1 MTMRRGAC
9 PTLSAPMKTGDG
21 LLARI
26 APAHGALTPEKL
38 AGIAKAA
45 GRHGNGILEVT
56 ARGKLQIRGLTA
68 ESAPLICA
76 EINALD
82 LGAVDGFAVE
92 TGALD
97 GLAQDALGDPMALA
111 RRIDEYTAA
120 HCLATRL
127 APKVSVTVDGGGTL
141 HLDAIGADIK
151 LVVLGDGLWQ
161 LGVGGN
167 GATAGWLGQGDEQ
180 AVGAAALAVLDL
192 LAQTGGRARDFTQ
205 AQKGALRAGLEPSV
219 QYSARAD
226 SAPVG
231 RFALKDGDSAL
242 GIALPFGQVAAEAL
256 VALCEA
262 ASDAREIRLAPR
274 SGLLLIGLD
283 EPRQEKLLRAAEA
296 LGFVT
301 DGHDP
306 RLSIAACAGAPACAS
321 ARFDAKALAA
331 EAAEAG
337 LPDGS
342 FRLHLSACEKCC
354 ARPAGAA
361 VNLIAAEG
369 CCTLSSVG
377 VEPSER
383 LRTFLIERG
392 EKLRAALLR
401 KTG

>member
-68 ESAPLICA
+68 ESAPLFATDIT
-76 EINALD
+76 ALE
-82 LGAVDGFAVE
+82 LGPVDGFAVE
-92 TGALD
+92 TAP
-97 GLAQDALGDPMALA
+97 LAPPSPLAEQIDAHVAERGYAEL
-111 RRIDEYTAA
+111 
-120 HCLATRL
+120 L
-127 APKVSVTVDGGGTL
+127 APKVSVTVDCGGAM
-141 HLDAIGADIK
+141 HLDAISADIK
-151 LVVLGDGLWQ
+151 LIMADDGQWLI
-161 LGVGGN
+161 GIGGN
-167 GATAGWLGQGDEQ
+167 GATADWLGKGDEQ
-180 AVGAAALAVLDL
+180 AVGAAALAALDL
-192 LAQTGGRARDFTQ
+192 LAQTGGRASDFTQ
-205 AQKGALRAGLEPSV
+205 AQKDALKAGLAPSV

-231 RFALKDGDSAL
+231 LFALKDGESAL
-242 GIALPFGQVAAEAL
+242 GIALPFGQIAAEAL
-256 VALCEA
+256 IALCEA

-283 EPRQEKLLRAAEA
+283 EPRQEKLLRATEA

-301 DGHDP
+301 DAHAP

-331 EAAEAG
+331 EAAAAG
-337 LPDGS
+337 LPDGP
-342 FRLHLSACEKCC
+342 FRLHLSACEKGC
-354 ARPAGAA
+354 AQPAGPV
-361 VNLIAAEG
+361 VNLIAVEG
-369 CCTLSSVG
+369 GCTLSSVG
-377 VEPSER
+377 AEPSER

-392 EKLRAALLR
+392 ETLRAALLR
-401 KTG
+401 KSG

>member
-1 MTMRRGAC
+1 MTTRRGAC

-45 GRHGNGILEVT
+45 GRYGNGILEVT

-68 ESAPLICA
+68 ESAPLFA
-76 EINALD
+76 SEINALD
-82 LGAVDGFAVE
+82 LGPVDGFAVE
-92 TGALD
+92 TAPLAPPPPLAERINAHVVERGYAAL
-97 GLAQDALGDPMALA
+97 
-111 RRIDEYTAA
+111 
-120 HCLATRL
+120 L
-127 APKVSVTVDGGGTL
+127 APKVSVTVDVGSAL

-151 LVVLGDGLWQ
+151 LIMADDGQWLI
-161 LGVGGN
+161 GVGGN
-167 GATAGWLGQGDEQ
+167 GATAHWLGVGDERV
-180 AVGAAALAVLDL
+180 AGDRALAILDL

-205 AQKGALRAGLEPSV
+205 AQKNALRVGLEPAL
-219 QYSARAD
+219 QHPARAD

-231 RFALKDGDSAL
+231 RFALKDGENAL

-256 VALCEA
+256 VTLCDA
-262 ASDAREIRLAPR
+262 ASDAEEIRLAPR

-283 EPRQEKLLRAAEA
+283 APRQEALSRAAEA

-306 RLSIAACAGAPACAS
+306 RLSIATCAGAPACAS

-331 EAAEAG
+331 EAAAAG
-337 LPDGS
+337 LPDGP
-342 FRLHLSACEKCC
+342 FRLHLSACEKGC
-354 ARPAGAA
+354 AQPAGPV
-361 VNLIAAEG
+361 VNLIAVEG
-369 CCTLSSVG
+369 GCTLSSVG
-377 VEPSER
+377 AKPSER

-392 EKLRAALLR
+392 ETLRAALLR

>member
-38 AGIAKAA
+38 AGIARAA
-45 GRHGNGILEVT
+45 RRHGNGILEVT

-92 TGALD
+92 TGPLD
-97 GLAQDALGDPMALA
+97 GLARDALSDPTALA
-111 RRIDEYTAA
+111 RRIDEYAAA
-120 HCLATRL
+120 HCL

-151 LVVLGDGLWQ
+151 LVALGDGLWQ

-167 GATAGWLGQGDEQ
+167 GATAGWLGHGDEQ

-205 AQKGALRAGLEPSV
+205 AQKDALRAGLEPAV
-219 QYSARAD
+219 QYFARAD

-231 RFALKDGDSAL
+231 LFALKDGDSAL

-283 EPRQEKLLRAAEA
+283 EPRQEALSRAAEA

-301 DGHDP
+301 DGYDP

-342 FRLHLSACEKCC
+342 FRLHLSACEKGC
-354 ARPAGAA
+354 AQPAGAA

-369 CCTLSSVG
+369 CCTLSSIG
-377 VEPSER
+377 AEPSER

>member
-68 ESAPLICA
+68 ESTPLLGA

-111 RRIDEYTAA
+111 RRIDEYAAA
-120 HCLATRL
+120 HCLAPRL

-151 LVVLGDGLWQ
+151 LVALGDGLWQ
-161 LGVGGN
+161 IGVGGN
-167 GATAGWLGQGDEQ
+167 GATAGWLGHGDEQ

-205 AQKGALRAGLEPSV
+205 AQREALRAGLEPAV
-219 QYSARAD
+219 QHPARAD

-231 RFALKDGDSAL
+231 RFALKDGESAL

-283 EPRQEKLLRAAEA
+283 EPRQEALSRGAEA

-301 DGHDP
+301 DAHDP

-331 EAAEAG
+331 EAAAAG
-337 LPDGS
+337 LPDGP
-342 FRLHLSACEKCC
+342 FRLHLSACEKGC
-354 ARPAGAA
+354 AQPAGPV
-361 VNLIAAEG
+361 VNLIAAES
-369 CCTLSSVG
+369 CCTLSCVG
-377 VEPSER
+377 AKPSER
-383 LRTFLIERG
+383 LRTFLTERG
-392 EKLRAALLR
+392 ETLRAALLR
-401 KTG
+401 KSG